1 MHRNIFLLSMFLF
14 ASSKHNYE
22 HPGKG
27 ISILA
32 RTFANASLIG
42 PSRISPRNPRIK
54 SAMNPTSVPRIQSK
68 GPNSARKYVKM
79 IFWYI
84 ILLNI

>member
-1 MHRNIFLLSMFLF
+1 MFLF

-42 PSRISPRNPRIK
+42 PSRISSRNPRIK
-54 SAMNPTSVPRIQSK
+54 SAINPTTVPRIQSK
-68 GPNSARKYVKM
+68 GPNSGNTLIY
-79 IFWYI
+79 
-84 ILLNI
+84 NI